1 LVILAVGALQALGIV
16 RSVVV
21 LRRWRLHP
29 AGRPSGVVRVG
40 LRVLT
45 PLVLNLL
52 WAVILFVVLPR
63 FVGVPLSAVASPRS
77 DLGLVVLLSGGVALI
92 WGVVLRPVLALF
104 ALRTKVRPGDT
115 DTPEKF
121 RAGVPA

>member
-1 LVILAVGALQALGIV
+1 MLGIV

-21 LRRWRLHP
+21 IRRWRSHP

-40 LRVLT
+40 LRVVT
-45 PLVLNLL
+45 PLVLNLI

-63 FVGVPLSAVASPRS
+63 FVGVSLWVVANPRS
-77 DLGLVVLLSGGVALI
+77 DLGLLVVLSGGVALI
-92 WGVVLRPVLALF
+92 WGLVLRPVLALI

-115 DTPEKF
+115 GAPEKS
-121 RAGVPA
+121 RARVPA